1 MIALRQM
8 KFGKDPA
15 IISDIQ
21 KMGKIFWKIQL
32 QQRLYNHYQK
42 ESKTHGPVLVGAV
55 I

>member
-1 MIALRQM
+1 MNALRQM

-21 KMGKIFWKIQL
+21 KWARFL
-32 QQRLYNHYQK
+32 ENTSTTQRLYNHYQK